1 MAIKPQ
7 ILAKLRHGKLICQA
21 IYPTFVETWNWLVR
35 FTSTIKGDADVNPKT
50 GVIVVDRTDP
60 DHPIIRLRQDRLPV
74 VRAVAGGNF
83 PYNPEDRTI
92 KTGYVIIARTPTL
105 VSGVTVSTAGLVYL
119 DVSMSSGSY
128 SASIVSGAGSLP
140 SPSDTHTYIPL
151 YEIGS
156 EFEVVADYR
165 GAPHVQVYE

>member
-1 MAIKPQ
+1 MRPP
-7 ILAKLRHGKLICQA
+7 ILCKLKTGLLIDA
-21 IYPTFVETWNWLVR
+21 DDHRGFVDTFNWLVD
-35 FTSTIKGDADVNPKT
+35 FCNNLCGEGDLDSTKS
-50 GVIVVDRTDP
+50 
-60 DHPIIRLRQDRLPV
+60 IRLDRHIDDRPV
-74 VRAVAGGNF
+74 IRGGGGAGGGGAGGNF
-83 PYNPEDRTI
+83 AYNPEDHTI
-92 KTGYVIIARTPTL
+92 ATGYVIIARTPTV
-105 VSGVTVSTAGLVYL
+105 VSGVTVSSTGLVYL